1 MGKLTV
7 GVDTAFD
14 LLTTDATPLPT
25 PTERSPTKFVFDFGI
40 VFGFSVKQ
48 EVIGTG
54 FTYGAD
60 GFPTGGVMTGMI
72 GYVGGVVATSITEV
86 SASVTLWVEYRKGD
100 AQAAIQLLLAG
111 NDQLTGAAEDDEMR
125 GGAGNDTLQ
134 GGAGDDIMYG
144 DAGNDTLTGGSGSD
158 TAGFTGAV
166 ANFKIS
172 KSGTGWVVADT
183 RTTANVSQGTDALA
197 EIEKLKFDDR
207 TLTLSL
213 TNGQIDTATANIL
226 RSSTAFE
233 TSLLVGNGAKTVSQ
247 GIADLVKAADSTT
260 TVATLAYQFFTG
272 KIPGLGGIDYLVS
285 ATGPN
290 ANNLNS
296 AYYQSFNLE
305 NRYINFAVNLGKVGE
320 GNAKFTAEYGALSLF
335 DATKKAYAT
344 IFGGTPTDAKVHL
357 LIDGRV
363 DYFAAYGGDGAGGI
377 GTKAA
382 MVGWLLGEAAKAD
395 VGMYARASDAFLND
409 LADGATFA
417 IDLVG
422 VYGKA
427 EYNYSG

>member
-1 MGKLTV
+1 MGKFTV
-7 GVDTAFD
+7 GVDTSFD
-14 LLTTDATPLPT
+14 LLTADATPLPT
-25 PTERSPTKFVFDFGI
+25 PSERSPTKFVFDFGV
-40 VFGFSVKQ
+40 VFGFAVKQ

-60 GFPTGGVMTGMI
+60 GFPNGGVMTSMI

-111 NDQLTGAAEDDEMR
+111 NDQLIGGAEDDEMR
-125 GGAGNDTLQ
+125 GGAGNDSLQ

-144 DAGNDTLTGGSGSD
+144 DGGNDTLTGGSGSD

-172 KSGTGWVVADT
+172 KSGSSWAVTDT
-183 RTTANVSQGTDALA
+183 RTTANVSQGTDTLA

-247 GIADLVKAADSTT
+247 GITDLVKLADATT
-260 TVATLAYQFFTG
+260 SVATMAYQFFTG

-290 ANNLNS
+290 TNNLNS

-357 LIDGRV
+357 LIDSRV
-363 DYFAAYGGDGAGGI
+363 DYFASYGGDGATGI

-382 MVGWLLGEAAKAD
+382 IVGWLLAEAAKAD
-395 VGMYARASDAFLND
+395 VGMYSKANDAFLTD

-427 EYNYSG
+427 EYAYSG

>member
-1 MGKLTV
+1 
-7 GVDTAFD
+7 
-14 LLTTDATPLPT
+14 
-25 PTERSPTKFVFDFGI
+25 
-40 VFGFSVKQ
+40 
-48 EVIGTG
+48 
-54 FTYGAD
+54 
-60 GFPTGGVMTGMI
+60 MI